1 MDVNQSL
8 ALLAGLSPAQFM
20 RRHWQKKPL
29 LVRQALPG
37 FQPLLSRAALFK
49 LAASEQVESRLI
61 VQQAKGWRMKRG
73 PLAPRSLP
81 PLSQKAWT
89 LLVQGVDL
97 HDAGAYELLQQF
109 RFVPD
114 ARLDDLM
121 VSFATAGGGV
131 GPHFDSYD
139 VFLLQ
144 ASGRRRWKIGRQK
157 DLSLQEGVPLKILR
171 NFEPEQEFVLEAGD
185 MLYLPPRYAHDG
197 IAEAADSGDGKAGDC
212 MTYSI
217 GFRSPGRGELA
228 AELLQRLAE
237 FNEDDDDADAPAG
250 RAPKAPDMYRDPGQ
264 DATATPAALPAAL
277 AAFASQAVQDALK
290 DPLALA
296 CVLGEYMTEP
306 KPSVWFDEAADEW
319 DADAAKAGRAAVRL
333 DARTR
338 MMYDADHVFINGESY
353 RAKGADANLMRRLA
367 DGRGLAPQ
375 DLRKAGA
382 SALALLGDWHDA
394 GWLRQEPPADF

>member
-49 LAASEQVESRLI
+49 LAAKEQVESRLI
-61 VQQAKGWRMKRG
+61 VQQAKGWRMKQG
-73 PLAPRSLP
+73 PFAPRGLP

-97 HDAGAYELLQQF
+97 HDAGAHELLQKF

-121 VSFATAGGGV
+121 ISFATEGGGV

-157 DLSLQEGVPLKILR
+157 DLTLQEGVPLKILQ
-171 NFEPEQEFVLEAGD
+171 NFEPDQEFVLEAGD

-197 IAEAADSGDGKAGDC
+197 IAEASGSGEGC

-237 FNEDDDDADAPAG
+237 FGEDDAAGDAPAG
-250 RAPKAPDMYRDPGQ
+250 RRASKAADIYKDPGQ
-264 DATATPAALPAAL
+264 DATATPAALPAEL
-277 AAFASQAVQDALK
+277 AAFASQAVLDALK

-306 KPSVWFDEAADEW
+306 KPSVWFDEATDEW
-319 DADAAKAGRAAVRL
+319 DADAARAGHAAIRL

-338 MMYDADHVFINGESY
+338 MMYDANHVFINGESY
-353 RAKGADANLMRRLA
+353 RAKGADATLMRRLA
-367 DGRGLAPQ
+367 DGRGLAPHE
-375 DLRKAGA
+375 LRKAGA
-382 SALALLGDWHDA
+382 SAMALLADWHDA
-394 GWLRQEPPADF
+394 GWLRLELSADP